1 MKRFIAFVLLFFILL
16 PNLDTICFAEDE
28 SEDLDISCMTDTAA
42 CETTTVESSEPPYEE
57 NVEILSEKASVDND
71 KANESA
77 DTGKGVDDETASE
90 NAAENTD
97 ATPADQGTNN
107 LHDTD
112 DETTGE
118 GETVIPDEEPVNT
131 TPVIDPIFI
140 DDQPN
145 VSAWA
150 GQNVSYSL
158 SFYAKEG
165 YAIRSID
172 LLTSTDINAFPFR
185 IERTTYLS
193 QYDDVSSCTYDVNL
207 NSRADAVQNFY
218 TVKYSVTY
226 INLST
231 HEEKKQ
237 ELSTVVGILQQ
248 EPEEEERVYDPVLYV
263 SSLTSVPGEVY
274 AGDEFELQL
283 SLKNDSP
290 YSVVNIKGV
299 WDTAGNVVP
308 INGATS
314 FTVSGI
320 GAYCTKTVTLRVK
333 AGDNVQHGNYPVSV
347 TIEYETDKKS
357 EKQRVV
363 EKAYIT
369 INQRVE
375 LSCSEI
381 SVYPQMPEA
390 GQTVN
395 IAFSIMNTGDAA
407 CQNIRIIETDSEGV
421 VSNESVFLGEI
432 PAGGI
437 LKAELFLSTLKAG
450 YAHPSF
456 KVIYEDDLGRETEMT
471 ISSEFEVAPVKVEV
485 DIPEPEEKEK
495 KSSGPIV
502 VVVLGVVSIIAL
514 LVLYY
519 FKRKIVRENG

>member
-16 PNLDTICFAEDE
+16 SNLDMICFAEDE
-28 SEDLDISCMTDTAA
+28 AEDLDISSTTDPAA
-42 CETTTVESSEPPYEE
+42 REIDAIGSSESPYEE
-57 NVEILSEKASVDND
+57 NVEIQSEKASEDND
-71 KANESA
+71 KANEST
-77 DTGKGVDDETASE
+77 DTGKKVDDETASE
-90 NAAENTD
+90 NATENID
-97 ATPADQGTNN
+97 VASADQGTND

-112 DETTGE
+112 DETIGE
-118 GETVIPDEEPVNT
+118 GETVIPDEDPVNT

-158 SFYAKEG
+158 TFYAKEG

-207 NSRADAVQNFY
+207 NSRADAMQNFY

-248 EPEEEERVYDPVLYV
+248 ELEEERVYDPVLYV
-263 SSLTSVPGEVY
+263 SSLTSIPGEVY

-390 GQTVN
+390 GQTIN

-450 YAHPSF
+450 YAHPTF
-456 KVIYEDDLGRETEMT
+456 NVIYEDDLGRETEMT

-495 KSSGPIV
+495 KSSGSIV
-502 VVVLGVVSIIAL
+502 VVVLGIVSIIAL
-514 LVLYY
+514 CALYF